1 MKLYINIRNLIS
13 NPIIFYLKI
22 LLSISILLSCN
33 QNLTTKLESPI
44 AEKGILD
51 LRAWDFEKNGS
62 INLNGEW
69 EFFWNENIIEAKEKS
84 NYQLT
89 EDLENNLS
97 EPNSNLA
104 RDFIYV
110 PGKWNGFETSK
121 GNILSGEGSASFR
134 LKILLPEQKND
145 LAFRIEDG
153 QGSAYFLYIDGK
165 LLAKNGKPSQD
176 PSLESVIYIPQYNS
190 IDTKNNTAIDLVLFI
205 SNHVH
210 RNGGFQTPIEIDTSE
225 RIYASKDRN
234 YFLQIFLLGVL
245 MIISLYHLSLF
256 FYRNKDKSALWFGIL
271 CLIMAFRLVIT
282 GERMFMLAF
291 PNLPFE
297 IMLRLEYFSYYGLV
311 PPFWLFL
318 HSLFSQELS
327 KLIYRILF
335 IIPLVFI
342 AIVILTPIKIFT
354 YTLAPFQLLTL
365 ITMVC
370 ITFAL
375 IQAVRFKRKGSR
387 LILLG
392 FTIYFLAALNDLLFY
407 NYLTGYGLILPYGLF
422 FFIFTQAGA
431 LAHRI
436 ADAFNTSEELST
448 VLEEKVQNRTKDLE
462 ATKAEIEE
470 LNHFTSKINSQI
482 DLDSILHELSGHLY
496 SKYGI
501 IGSWLLL
508 PNESKEFLQA
518 SRFRSFVEVDKKV
531 KDFLTQKIVPIQKE
545 GGFIF
550 KVYERGRA
558 LFLRKIP
565 SYEYPIDKEIVENIG
580 FNAFLLVPLMRNRQC
595 IGILC
600 FTNFRNEMQIAKSDI
615 IKISNLCSQ
624 IAGTIDNNHLISLV
638 QKEKDIANKSKLE
651 SEKQKKF
658 TENLNQ
664 LIKNLN
670 EDLNLEMIMDK
681 VFHYVKTNYNIDYY
695 GLGVLDKTGNNLVP
709 IISKVPDFVSAKE
722 KVQLGNILIP
732 VQQEV
737 GTHSLAFSHKR
748 PIYAQR
754 IRKSALSPEEDYL
767 HKLLKF
773 ESLIVIPLILHNKPI
788 GFLDLYNLGKLKIS
802 KEEITYLS
810 ILGEQLAGIIYSSN
824 LYNEVQ
830 QERQKS
836 DKLLENILP
845 KKIAEELKKTDS
857 VKPQLIESATV
868 LFTDFVGF
876 TQISERLTPEEL
888 ISELDGCFSQF
899 DEVVAHNNLE
909 KLKTIGDAYM
919 CAGGLPVPNNT
930 HVIDVCLAA
939 MEFRSFMLQM
949 GEIKKALSLPFW
961 ELRIGIH
968 TGPVTAGVI
977 GNNKFTYDIW
987 GDTVNTASRMESSG
1001 EKGKINISNETYEY
1015 IKDFFVCEFRGKI
1028 NAKGKGNVDMYFL
1041 LRLKPEYSID
1051 NDGLVPNSDFITMK
1065 ENLQKENASLELSS
1079 RHA

>member
-1 MKLYINIRNLIS
+1 
-13 NPIIFYLKI
+13 
-22 LLSISILLSCN
+22 
-33 QNLTTKLESPI
+33 
-44 AEKGILD
+44 
-51 LRAWDFEKNGS
+51 
-62 INLNGEW
+62 
-69 EFFWNENIIEAKEKS
+69 
-84 NYQLT
+84 
-89 EDLENNLS
+89 
-97 EPNSNLA
+97 
-104 RDFIYV
+104 
-110 PGKWNGFETSK
+110 
-121 GNILSGEGSASFR
+121 
-134 LKILLPEQKND
+134 
-145 LAFRIEDG
+145 
-153 QGSAYFLYIDGK
+153 
-165 LLAKNGKPSQD
+165 
-176 PSLESVIYIPQYNS
+176 
-190 IDTKNNTAIDLVLFI
+190 
-205 SNHVH
+205 
-210 RNGGFQTPIEIDTSE
+210 
-225 RIYASKDRN
+225 
-234 YFLQIFLLGVL
+234 
-245 MIISLYHLSLF
+245 
-256 FYRNKDKSALWFGIL
+256 
-271 CLIMAFRLVIT
+271 
-282 GERMFMLAF
+282 
-291 PNLPFE
+291 
-297 IMLRLEYFSYYGLV
+297 
-311 PPFWLFL
+311 
-318 HSLFSQELS
+318 
-327 KLIYRILF
+327 
-335 IIPLVFI
+335 
-342 AIVILTPIKIFT
+342 
-354 YTLAPFQLLTL
+354 
-365 ITMVC
+365 
-370 ITFAL
+370 
-375 IQAVRFKRKGSR
+375 
-387 LILLG
+387 
-392 FTIYFLAALNDLLFY
+392 
-407 NYLTGYGLILPYGLF
+407 
-422 FFIFTQAGA
+422 
-431 LAHRI
+431 
-436 ADAFNTSEELST
+436 
-448 VLEEKVQNRTKDLE
+448 
-462 ATKAEIEE
+462 
-470 LNHFTSKINSQI
+470 
-482 DLDSILHELSGHLY
+482 
-496 SKYGI
+496 
-501 IGSWLLL
+501 
-508 PNESKEFLQA
+508 
-518 SRFRSFVEVDKKV
+518 
-531 KDFLTQKIVPIQKE
+531 
-545 GGFIF
+545 
-550 KVYERGRA
+550 
-558 LFLRKIP
+558 
-565 SYEYPIDKEIVENIG
+565 
-580 FNAFLLVPLMRNRQC
+580 
-595 IGILC
+595 
-600 FTNFRNEMQIAKSDI
+600 MQIAKSDI
-615 IKISNLCSQ
+615 IQISNLCSQ

-767 HKLLKF
+767 HQLLKF

-987 GDTVNTASRMESSG
+987 GDTANTASRMESSG